1 MDVRVWYELIGQKIL
16 TEQITELHAK
26 GHSKLTIMENGDIT
40 VKNQKKDLV
49 IVALKAVLLLDLCQN
64 AGSGDLLQKSVPL
77 AGEHTV
83 GDQKHHVFH
92 GEISLIMFQCVFF

>member
-1 MDVRVWYELIGQKIL
+1 MWSVFTWACCWASESHSSNDEQLVRVGGAQ
-16 TEQITELHAK
+16 
-26 GHSKLTIMENGDIT
+26 
-40 VKNQKKDLV
+40 VV

>member
-1 MDVRVWYELIGQKIL
+1 MWSVFTWACCWGFGVPLLNDEQLVRVGGAQ
-16 TEQITELHAK
+16 
-26 GHSKLTIMENGDIT
+26 
-40 VKNQKKDLV
+40 VV
-49 IVALKAVLLLDLCQN
+49 IVTLKTVLLLDLCQN

-92 GEISLIMFQCVFF
+92 GEISLIMFQCVC